1 MDSGTAEMSAISF
14 HEIPVRIPAWVVDRL
29 SFRRWLNSDTFP
41 ELGRISF
48 LAGEV
53 WVDMSKEQI
62 FSHNQVKQEFNLVLG
77 GVAKEQKRG
86 RYFPDGAYL
95 SNAEADFTCQPDGTF
110 VSAEAFRTG
119 RVRLVEGTRQGFL
132 ELEGSPE
139 MVLEIVSDSS
149 VAKDN
154 TRMPELYWHAEIKE
168 YWLVDV
174 RGQRLRYD
182 IFRHTPQGYVAVRG
196 RAGWIKS
203 GVFDKSF
210 KLTRQADEFDNPE
223 YTLAAR

>member
-1 MDSGTAEMSAISF
+1 MPAISF
-14 HEIPVRIPAWVVDRL
+14 HETAVRIPAWVVDRL

-41 ELGRISF
+41 EVGRIGF

-62 FSHNQVKQEFNLVLG
+62 FSHNQIKQEFNLVLG
-77 GVAKEQKRG
+77 SLAKQEKRG

-95 SNAEADFTCQPDGTF
+95 SNALAEFTVQPDGTF
-110 VSAEAFRTG
+110 VSWAALRTG

-132 ELEGSPE
+132 ELEGSPD

-149 VAKDN
+149 VTKDN
-154 TRMPELYWHAEIKE
+154 TRLPELYWQAEIKE

-174 RGQRLRYD
+174 RGERL
-182 IFRHTPQGYVAVRG
+182 
-196 RAGWIKS
+196 
-203 GVFDKSF
+203 
-210 KLTRQADEFDNPE
+210 
-223 YTLAAR
+223 